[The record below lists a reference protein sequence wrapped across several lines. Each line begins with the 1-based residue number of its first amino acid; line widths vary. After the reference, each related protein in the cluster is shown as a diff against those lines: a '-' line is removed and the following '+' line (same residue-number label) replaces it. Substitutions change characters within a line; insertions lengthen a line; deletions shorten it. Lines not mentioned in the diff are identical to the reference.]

1 MMMKKSLL
9 LASLAGALFHVA
21 EAQTFVSTTPENK
34 NVVLEEFTGWSCQFC
49 PDGHRRAK
57 AFQQA
62 NPGDVVLINVH
73 TGGYANPGSTGFD
86 VRTSFGTAL
95 ANQSGLTGYP
105 AGTINRRVFQG
116 NATALSR
123 GAWATYGA
131 QVLAENSPVNVATQA
146 TLDIV
151 TRELIVDVEVYYT
164 GNAANPT
171 NKLNV
176 ALLQNGIIGPQI
188 ESGVGTHSDYV
199 HNHVLRHLITGQWGD
214 DIDTTTAG
222 HFVSR
227 QYVYTIPE
235 TIGSEPVDIT
245 QLEVAAFV
253 AEGNQTIL
261 SGTVT
266 EYITLTNFPFQLDA
280 GVKDILTPAEICG
293 TEVAP
298 SFTFVNYG
306 EQEITS
312 LEITYDVNG
321 GTPST
326 YTWTGSIRALQSG
339 LVTLPEVTFSP
350 EATNTVNVSITA
362 VNGNTDENTGN
373 DAGSTTFV
381 PADYAGTLDV
391 RVEIKTDNYG
401 SETSWEIRDEDNNL
415 IGSGGNYGNMQTYNT
430 TVTLTEGKCYT
441 FIAKDSYGD
450 GMCCGEGNGSY
461 GVYDMSGRP
470 VAVGGQ
476 FSLEERTPFKSQNN
490 VGITELNASQISLY
504 PNPSNG
510 LVTVDFGANTMEMA
524 NIQVVD
530 ALGKVVFTT
539 TANAVSKTQIDL
551 SHLANGLYNVVV
563 FDGQSQLTKTI
574 NVQK

>member
-1 MMMKKSLL
+1 MKKSLL
-9 LASLAGALFHVA
+9 FASLAGAMFQVA

-34 NVVLEEFTGWSCQFC
+34 NVVLEEFTGWQCQFC

-57 AFQQA
+57 AIQTA
-62 NPGDVVLINVH
+62 NPDDVVLINVH
-73 TGGYANPGSTGFD
+73 TGGYATPGSAGFD
-86 VRTSFGTAL
+86 LRNSFGTAL
-95 ANQSGLTGYP
+95 ANQSNLGGYP
-105 AGTINRRVFQG
+105 AGTVNRRVFSG
-116 NATALSR
+116 NATALNR
-123 GAWATYGA
+123 GEWANAAA
-131 QVLAENSPVNVATQA
+131 QVLAESSPVNVAAQA
-146 TLDIV
+146 TLDIA
-151 TRELIVDVEVYYT
+151 TRELTVDVEVYYT
-164 GNAANPT
+164 GDATNAT

-176 ALLQNGIIGPQI
+176 VLSQNNIIGPQI
-188 ESGVGTHSDYV
+188 EYGVGTHSDYV
-199 HNHVLRHLITGQWGD
+199 HNHVMRHMLTGQWGD
-214 DIDTTTAG
+214 DIDTTTTG

-227 QYVYTIPE
+227 QYTYTLPE
-235 TIGSEPVDIT
+235 VIGSEAIDIT
-245 QLEVAAFV
+245 NLEIAVFV
-253 AEGNQTIL
+253 AEDNQTIL
-261 SGTVT
+261 SGSMTD
-266 EYITLTNFPFQLDA
+266 ITLTNFPFQLDA
-280 GVKDILTPAEICG
+280 GIKDIITPAEICG
-293 TEVAP
+293 NEVAP
-298 SFTFVNYG
+298 SFTFVNNG

-312 LEITYDVNG
+312 LEVTYDVNG
-321 GTPST
+321 GTPAT
-326 YTWTGSIRALQSG
+326 FTWTGSIGALQSG

-362 VNGNTDENTGN
+362 VNGNTDEDNAN
-373 DAGSTTFV
+373 DAGSASFA

-415 IGSGGNYGNMQTYNT
+415 IGSGGNYGNSQTYNT

-450 GMCCGEGNGSY
+450 GMCCAEGNGSY

-490 VGITELNASQISLY
+490 VGITELKASQISLY